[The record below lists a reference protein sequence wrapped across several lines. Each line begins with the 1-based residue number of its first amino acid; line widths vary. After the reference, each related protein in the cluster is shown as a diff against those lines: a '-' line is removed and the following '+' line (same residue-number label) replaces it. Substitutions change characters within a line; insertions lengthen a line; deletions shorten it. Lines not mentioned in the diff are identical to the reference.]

1 MLDILAITTPIYVLI
16 LLGYALTRIGLFA
29 KVEMRVLG
37 KFVINLALPALL
49 FKALSQRSLGE
60 ILNVTYLLGYFLGS
74 LAMIVVGYVWSR
86 RVTRLNRT
94 ASAVSAMG
102 VSCSNSGYVGYP
114 ILLLTLAPV
123 AGVSLALNMVVEN
136 LLIIPLLL
144 FLADR
149 GRESG
154 NQWRS
159 LTRSLARLVRNPLIL
174 GMLAGL
180 TVPLLGLSLP
190 APAVRTVDMLAAACS
205 GLALFVVG
213 GTLVGVPL
221 QGVGVRL
228 VPIVV
233 GKLILH
239 PLLVFIALSALP
251 LLGFDAIDPV
261 LGMAAVLL
269 AAMPMMGIYPT
280 LAQAYGQED
289 LSAVALLVT
298 TFASFFT
305 LSGVLWLLQ
314 RSQGLA

>member
-16 LLGYALTRIGLFA
+16 LLGYTLTRMGLFTKA
-29 KVEMRVLG
+29 EMRVFG

-49 FKALSQRSLGE
+49 FRALSQRELGE

-74 LAMIVVGYVWSR
+74 LTMIGLGYAWLR
-86 RVTRLNRT
+86 RVAGQNPT
-94 ASAVSAMG
+94 ASAVGAMG

-136 LLIIPLLL
+136 LFVIPFLL

-149 GRESG
+149 ERAGT
-154 NQWRS
+154 NKWRS
-159 LTRSLARLVRNPLIL
+159 LAQSLGRLARNPLIL

-180 TVPLLGLSLP
+180 SVPLLGLSLP
-190 APAVRTVDMLAAACS
+190 APAIRTIDMLAAACS

-221 QGVGVRL
+221 RGFGLRL
-228 VPIVV
+228 APIVI

-239 PLLVFIALSALP
+239 PLLVFLAISALP
-251 LLGFDAIDPV
+251 LLGFAALDPA
-261 LGMAAVLL
+261 LLMAAVLL

-289 LSAVALLVT
+289 FSAVALLVT

-314 RSQGLA
+314 RAQGLA

>member
-1 MLDILAITTPIYVLI
+1 MLDILALTTPIYVLI
-16 LLGYALTRIGLFA
+16 LLGYVLTRLGLFA
-29 KVEMRVLG
+29 KAEMRVFG

-49 FKALSQRSLGE
+49 FRALSQRELGE
-60 ILNVTYLLGYFLGS
+60 ILNLTYLLGYFLGS
-74 LAMIVVGYVWSR
+74 LAMIGLGYLWFR
-86 RVTRLNRT
+86 RFAGQGPT
-94 ASAVSAMG
+94 ASAIGAMG

-149 GRESG
+149 ERAGADK
-154 NQWRS
+154 WRS
-159 LTRSLARLVRNPLIL
+159 LARSLARLARNPLIL

-180 TVPLLGLSLP
+180 SVPLLGLTLP
-190 APAVRTVDMLAAACS
+190 APAIRTMDMLAAACS

-221 QGVGVRL
+221 QGFGMRL
-228 VPIVV
+228 APIVL

-239 PLLVFIALSALP
+239 PMLVFLAISALP
-251 LLGFDAIDPV
+251 LLGFGAIDPTLV
-261 LGMAAVLL
+261 MAAVLL

-280 LAQAYGQED
+280 LAQAYGQEEF
-289 LSAVALLVT
+289 SAVALLVT

-305 LSGVLWLLQ
+305 LSGVLWVLGQ
-314 RSQGLA
+314 AHRLA

>member
-1 MLDILAITTPIYVLI
+1 MLDILAITAPIYVLI
-16 LLGYALTRIGLFA
+16 LLGYGFTRLGLFSKA
-29 KVEMRVLG
+29 DMRVFG
-37 KFVINLALPALL
+37 RYVINLALPALL

-60 ILNVTYLLGYFLGS
+60 ILNLTYLAGYFIGSLTMIALGYF
-74 LAMIVVGYVWSR
+74 WSR
-86 RVTRLNRT
+86 RVTRLNPT

-102 VSCSNSGYVGYP
+102 VACSNSGYVGYP

-159 LTRSLARLVRNPLIL
+159 LTRSIARLARNPLIL

-190 APAVRTVDMLAAACS
+190 APAVRTIDMLAAACS

-228 VPIVV
+228 VPIVI
-233 GKLILH
+233 GKLVLH
-239 PLLVFIALSALP
+239 PLMVFLAISALP
-251 LLGFDAIDPV
+251 LFGFAPIDPM
-261 LGMAAVLL
+261 LRMAAVLL

-280 LAQAYGQED
+280 LAQAYGHED

-298 TFASFFT
+298 TIASFFT
-305 LSGVLWLLQ
+305 LSALLWLFGP
-314 RSQGLA
+314 SAA

>member
-1 MLDILAITTPIYVLI
+1 MLDILAITAPIYVLI
-16 LLGYALTRIGLFA
+16 LLGYVLTRLGLFA
-29 KVEMRVLG
+29 KAEMRVFG

-49 FKALSQRSLGE
+49 FRTLSQRELGE
-60 ILNVTYLLGYFLGS
+60 IVNVTYLLGYFLGS
-74 LAMIVVGYVWSR
+74 LAMIGLGYAWFR
-86 RVTRLNRT
+86 RVADQSPT
-94 ASAVSAMG
+94 ASAVGAMG

-136 LLIIPLLL
+136 LLIIPFLL

-149 GRESG
+149 ERAGT
-154 NQWRS
+154 NKWRS
-159 LTRSLARLVRNPLIL
+159 LAKSLARLARNPLIL

-180 TVPLLGLSLP
+180 AVPLLGLSLP
-190 APAVRTVDMLAAACS
+190 APAIRTVDMLAAACS

-221 QGVGVRL
+221 RGFGLRL
-228 VPIVV
+228 APIVV

-239 PLLVFIALSALP
+239 PLLVFLAISALP
-251 LLGFDAIDPV
+251 SLGFGALEPS
-261 LGMAAVLL
+261 LRMAAVLL

-289 LSAVALLVT
+289 FSAVALLVT

-305 LSGVLWLLQ
+305 LSGIIWLLQ
-314 RSQGLA
+314 R

>member
-1 MLDILAITTPIYVLI
+1 MLDILALTTPIYVLI
-16 LLGYALTRIGLFA
+16 LLGYVLTRLGLFA
-29 KVEMRVLG
+29 KAEMRVFG

-49 FKALSQRSLGE
+49 FRALSQRELGD
-60 ILNVTYLLGYFLGS
+60 ILNLTYLLGYFLGS
-74 LAMIVVGYVWSR
+74 LAMIGLGYLWFR
-86 RVTRLNRT
+86 RFAGQGPT
-94 ASAVSAMG
+94 ASAIGAMG

-149 GRESG
+149 ERAGADK
-154 NQWRS
+154 WRS
-159 LTRSLARLVRNPLIL
+159 LARSLARLARNPLIL

-180 TVPLLGLSLP
+180 SVPLLGLTLP
-190 APAVRTVDMLAAACS
+190 APAIRTMDMLAAACS

-221 QGVGVRL
+221 QGFGMRL
-228 VPIVV
+228 APIVL

-239 PLLVFIALSALP
+239 PMLVFLAISALP
-251 LLGFDAIDPV
+251 LLGFGAIDPTLV
-261 LGMAAVLL
+261 MAAVLL

-280 LAQAYGQED
+280 LAQAYGQEEF
-289 LSAVALLVT
+289 SAVALLVT

-305 LSGVLWLLQ
+305 LSGVLWVLGQ
-314 RSQGLA
+314 AHRLA

>member
-1 MLDILAITTPIYVLI
+1 MLDILATTTPIYALM
-16 LLGYALTRIGLFA
+16 LLGYGFTRLGLFSKA
-29 KVEMRVLG
+29 DMRVFG
-37 KFVINLALPALL
+37 RYVINLALPALL

-60 ILNVTYLLGYFLGS
+60 ILNLTYLAGYFIGSLTMIALGYL
-74 LAMIVVGYVWSR
+74 WSR
-86 RVTRLNRT
+86 RVTGLNST

-102 VSCSNSGYVGYP
+102 VACSNSGYVGYP

-159 LTRSLARLVRNPLIL
+159 LARSLARLARNPLIL

-190 APAVRTVDMLAAACS
+190 APAVRTIDMLAAACS

-228 VPIVV
+228 VPIVI
-233 GKLILH
+233 GKLVLH
-239 PLLVFIALSALP
+239 PLMVVLAISALP
-251 LLGFDAIDPV
+251 LFGFAAIDPM
-261 LGMAAVLL
+261 LRMAAVLL

-280 LAQAYGQED
+280 LAQAYGHED

-298 TFASFFT
+298 TIASFFT
-305 LSGVLWLLQ
+305 LSALLWLFGP
-314 RSQGLA
+314 SAA

>member
-16 LLGYALTRIGLFA
+16 LLGYTLTRLGLFA
-29 KVEMRVLG
+29 RADMRVLG

-49 FKALSQRSLGE
+49 FRALAQRQLGE
-60 ILNVTYLLGYFLGS
+60 ILNLTYLLGYLLGS
-74 LAMIVVGYVWSR
+74 LAMIGLGYAWFR
-86 RVTRLNRT
+86 RVAGQSAT
-94 ASAVSAMG
+94 ASAVGAMG

-136 LLIIPLLL
+136 LFVIPFLL
-144 FLADR
+144 FLADCTR
-149 GRESG
+149 GGPDR
-154 NQWRS
+154 WRS
-159 LTRSLARLVRNPLIL
+159 LTRSLARLARNPLIL
-174 GMLAGL
+174 GMIAGL
-180 TVPLLGLSLP
+180 SIPLLGLSLP

-213 GTLVGVPL
+213 GTLVGVSHEGL
-221 QGVGVRL
+221 GLRL
-228 VPIVV
+228 VPLVV

-239 PLLVFIALSALP
+239 PLLVFLALSALP
-251 LLGFDAIDPV
+251 LLGLSAIDPS
-261 LGMAAVLL
+261 LMMAAVLL

-289 LSAVALLVT
+289 FSAVALLVT
-298 TFASFFT
+298 TFASFFS

-314 RSQGLA
+314 RSQALV